1 MCQLTATFL
10 LKCRKTGV
18 QTVAKSLYGHKF
30 YLTREEANKN
40 DPSLSFYK
48 KKPQPIHPK
57 GKNERKIRHWQ
68 LSKSNA
74 TSMRM
79 YYLAQ
84 KLSMAS
90 DKAWPFKQKKMQ
102 PQPCPIRNKMSNTF
116 FFVIRLRGQKL
127 MVIGFALSWYFLI
140 IKGFHSVC
148 YSSLMKTYR
157 TFLDWSKKHTHG

>member
-30 YLTREEANKN
+30 YLTREEANKK

-48 KKPQPIHPK
+48 EKPLPIHPK
-57 GKNERKIRHWQ
+57 GKQERKIRHWQ

-84 KLSMAS
+84 KLSISS

-102 PQPCPIRNKMSNTF
+102 PQPCPIK
-116 FFVIRLRGQKL
+116 
-127 MVIGFALSWYFLI
+127 
-140 IKGFHSVC
+140 IKCQIH
-148 YSSLMKTYR
+148 SSL
-157 TFLDWSKKHTHG
+157 